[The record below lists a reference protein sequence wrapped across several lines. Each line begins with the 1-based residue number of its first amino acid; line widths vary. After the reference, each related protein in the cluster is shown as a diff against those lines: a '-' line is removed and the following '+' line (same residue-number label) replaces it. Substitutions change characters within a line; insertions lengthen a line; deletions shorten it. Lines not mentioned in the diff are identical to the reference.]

1 MLSNVLIIDKRKEL
15 STKYKKSLEDNET
28 TAVISRNLK
37 DALRLIQTTDPD
49 VIIVSDS
56 IDENLADFCK
66 KIRTLTYNTRPVIIV
81 LMIF

>member
-1 MLSNVLIIDKRKEL
+1 MLSYVLIIDKRKEL

-28 TAVISRNLK
+28 AAVISRNLK

-66 KIRTLTYNTRPVIIV
+66 KMSSKTKKSFPYAL
-81 LMIF
+81 LL